1 MTSRPGIF
9 FFVVGP
15 SGVGKDTLIDGA
27 RAALGPSGGYVF
39 ARRVITR
46 PADAGGEAHEAAS
59 EAEFAVREREGGF
72 LVTWRAHGLHYGL
85 PRALADDL
93 AAGRHVV
100 ANGSRTVVAGLARHV
115 PRFAMV
121 SVSAAREARAGRIA
135 ARGRESGAAVAARLA
150 REVTAALPPGV
161 TVLDIANDGSA
172 ADGVA
177 RFVALLERAA
187 QG

>member
-100 ANGSRTVVAGLARHV
+100 ANGSRTVVAELARHV

>member
-1 MTSRPGIF
+1 MTPRPGIF

-27 RAALGPSGGYVF
+27 RAALGTGGRYVF

-59 EAEFAVREREGGF
+59 AAEFAAREGAGGF
-72 LVTWRAHGLHYGL
+72 LVAWRAHGLRYGL
-85 PRALADDL
+85 PADLLDDI

-100 ANGSRTVVAGLARHV
+100 ANGSRTVVAALSARV
-115 PRFAMV
+115 PRFALV
-121 SVSAAREARAGRIA
+121 SVAAGRDVRAGRIA
-135 ARGRESGAAVAARLA
+135 ARGRESGAAVAARLD
-150 REVTAALPPGV
+150 REVRALVPPGV
-161 TVLDIANDGSA
+161 AVLEVANYGGI

-177 RFVALLERAA
+177 RFVAALAGAA
-187 QG
+187 SG